1 MVLYTIGLL
10 RGFTKADS
18 NIRKLG
24 ANTRPEWSKLAFPA
38 TDKKVWSSPEERK
51 KVNDDFQKGSI
62 MMSGFDGCEL
72 GKRHHMMCV
81 KKGANIK
88 FLVDG
93 RLIYDVTDDGSFGGR
108 PLDGGWIGFRNFG
121 KGTRVFYDNVVVG
134 GGR

>member
-1 MVLYTIGLL
+1 
-10 RGFTKADS
+10 
-18 NIRKLG
+18 
-24 ANTRPEWSKLAFPA
+24 
-38 TDKKVWSSPEERK
+38 
-51 KVNDDFQKGSI
+51 
-62 MMSGFDGCEL
+62 
-72 GKRHHMMCV
+72 MMCV